1 MNEMSHGKAMDKEEL
16 ANGDLD
22 QDKADN
28 KVSKIKA
35 SQFQRSCK
43 NVRESSK
50 LFPQDM
56 PDKQSDDE
64 ALVGAVPDDDNG
76 AELESNIGGQSQGG
90 WSVRTEQILEVET
103 ASNAEELASE
113 AAERLLGTHEAE
125 GEDVRVASGFG
136 ETMGRDIAELLKLE
150 VKRPFPTRLTSF
162 LSCAGLFLPLFCS
175 LFIGICW
182 SSIAILL
189 AGYNY

>member
-1 MNEMSHGKAMDKEEL
+1 
-16 ANGDLD
+16 
-22 QDKADN
+22 
-28 KVSKIKA
+28 
-35 SQFQRSCK
+35 
-43 NVRESSK
+43 
-50 LFPQDM
+50 M
-56 PDKQSDDE
+56 PDKQSDNE

-76 AELESNIGGQSQGG
+76 ATLKEGNIDGQSQGG

-150 VKRPFPTRLTSF
+150 VKCPFPTLPKSF

-189 AGYNY
+189 AGYNC